1 MRLVGV
7 VSPLRGSGSARVGDS
22 SAYVLREGG
31 DMTPKIL
38 HRPPSVGDTERPV
51 PRWALRL
58 AYALPL
64 ILLPSCLWRLPFA
77 LHFEMGQL
85 QEGGMPAYWLSI
97 PYVLGLSVLTE
108 VIAILTIGL
117 VRGWGEVAPAWIP
130 VIGGRRV
137 RPMAAVVPA
146 VLGGLILTL
155 LFTSVPIGGG
165 RRLTLTGSVDTIA
178 YANDA
183 WQTLATVCVAPI
195 AAWGPITLALAV
207 AYYRR
212 RTARSSNTAVCHGT
226 SPTADPPGAQ
236 HPTRAGAASRS

>member
-1 MRLVGV
+1 
-7 VSPLRGSGSARVGDS
+7 
-22 SAYVLREGG
+22 
-31 DMTPKIL
+31 MTLKIL
-38 HRPPSVGDTERPV
+38 HRPPHPSVGDTERPV
-51 PRWALRL
+51 PHWAMRL

-64 ILLPSCLWRLPFA
+64 LLLPACLWRLPFA
-77 LHFEMGQL
+77 LHFEMGQV

-155 LFTSVPIGGG
+155 VFTSVPIGDG
-165 RRLTLTGSVDTIA
+165 RRLAPYGIVDSIG
-178 YANDA
+178 YSNDA
-183 WQTLATVCVAPI
+183 WQALATVCITPI
-195 AAWGPITLALAV
+195 AAWGPITIALAI

-212 RTARSSNTAVCHGT
+212 RRTPARS
-226 SPTADPPGAQ
+226 D
-236 HPTRAGAASRS
+236 